1 MIDTCDQCGG
11 AVSLRSVEREVP
23 TGTRSVR
30 VQVEALCCAECGE
43 LYLAPGQMTDMQ
55 RRAAEI
61 ARRADGLLSPE
72 EIRELRGAYGLS
84 QDAFEQLINAGPK
97 TVTRWERGT
106 VCQNGTAD
114 TLMRIL
120 RDNPELTARLA
131 AERGVAIRPGSPP
144 RDGGSERAAG

>member
-1 MIDTCDQCGG
+1 MIDICDECGG
-11 AVSLRSVEREVP
+11 AVTLQAVERELP

-30 VQVEALCCAECGE
+30 VQVEALCCADCGE
-43 LYLAPGQMTDMQ
+43 LYLEPGQVTDMQ
-55 RRAAEI
+55 RRAAEV
-61 ARRADGLLSPE
+61 ARRADGLLSPD
-72 EIRELRGAYGLS
+72 EIRELRGVYGVS

-120 RDNPELTARLA
+120 RDNPAITARLA
-131 AERGVAIRPGSPP
+131 AERGVKLGPVERIRAPG
-144 RDGGSERAAG
+144 

>member
-1 MIDTCDQCGG
+1 MIDTCVECGG
-11 AVSLRSVEREVP
+11 AVARQPVRHEVLAGGRMVHIEMDALR
-23 TGTRSVR
+23 
-30 VQVEALCCAECGE
+30 CAGCGE
-43 LYLAPGQMTDMQ
+43 VYLVPGEMTELQ

-61 ARRADGLLSPE
+61 TRRADGLLSPD
-72 EIRELRGAYGLS
+72 EIRNIRGAYGVS

-131 AERGVAIRPGSPP
+131 SERGVAIRPASPP
-144 RDGGSERAAG
+144 REGGSSRVAG